1 MAEDPSVLVRIA
13 RLNESKKDWEAALD
27 CLERATEGAPDTLR
41 AEIATAAS
49 RIESASS
56 LPSVKARAHAL
67 ARRAQKASVRTKPRT
82 SRLTA
87 SGTMTPVKSAPRPP
101 EVSPAEVAAAR
112 EVLASPDVVQALRD
126 ALARARPDDKIA
138 LPLETILSRLL
149 SCDLDLA
156 RTIDLALDL
165 VLEATG
171 AARGFMLVKDERGR
185 LEIARH
191 RGLAKGDIPP
201 ALSTS
206 ILAEAERTGAP
217 VFAVDA
223 QRDPRFEN
231 RQSIQELGLRS
242 VACVPVLEG
251 GELLGVIYLD
261 DTRAEGRFNEKAREL
276 LSGLARAIA
285 MPLRNARRFEAQ
297 RRALAATRT
306 PAPRRAQIVGTSKP
320 IRELLDLIAKVAPED
335 VPVLVDGESG
345 TGKELVARVIHD
357 LSGRKGAFVAE
368 NLGALPATLAEA
380 ELFGVTK
387 GAFTGADRDRDGLF
401 VRARGGTV
409 FLDEIGEL
417 PLEQQAKLL
426 RVLQEKE
433 VRPLGSDRA
442 VKIDARVVAATN
454 RDLAGMVREGRFRED
469 LLYRLRVVAVR
480 VPPLRERPEDVPLL
494 VEHFLER
501 IAQERGEPVVPL
513 SAAALARLARHEWRG
528 NVRELEN
535 LLWRVALG
543 GEAAIDAPGKETT
556 DADSP
561 LGLTVTLQGE
571 AVPLEEARTSFDR
584 TYLNLVLAR
593 SGGNVARAARSLG
606 VTRPALSRILKRLG
620 IER

>member
-1 MAEDPSVLVRIA
+1 VAEDPSVLVRIA

-27 CLERATEGAPDTLR
+27 CLERATEEAPDALR

-49 RIESASS
+49 RIESASI

-67 ARRAQKASVRTKPRT
+67 ARRAQKTTARTKPRT
-82 SRLTA
+82 ARLTG
-87 SGTMTPVKSAPRPP
+87 SGLRNPVKAAPRP
-101 EVSPAEVAAAR
+101 EVSAAEVAAAR

-126 ALARARPDDKIA
+126 ALARAKPDEKIA

-171 AARGFMLVKDERGR
+171 AQRGFMLVKDEKGR

-191 RGLAKGDIPP
+191 RGLARGDLPP

-206 ILAEAERTGAP
+206 ILAEAERTGEP

-223 QRDPRFEN
+223 QSDPRFEN

-242 VACVPVLEG
+242 VACVPVVE

-285 MPLRNARRFEAQ
+285 LPLRNARRFEAQ
-297 RRALAATRT
+297 RRALAASRT

-335 VPVLVDGESG
+335 VAVLVEGESG

-368 NLGALPATLAEA
+368 NLGALPGTLAEA

-454 RDLAGMVREGRFRED
+454 RDLAGMVREGKFRED

-494 VEHFLER
+494 VEHFLDR
-501 IAQERGEPVVPL
+501 IAQERGEPMVPL
-513 SAAALARLARHEWRG
+513 SAAALAKLARHEWRG

-556 DADSP
+556 EADSP
-561 LGLTVTLQGE
+561 LGLTVTLPGE
-571 AVPLEEARTSFDR
+571 PVALEEARTSFDR